1 MFFNNASGYEEGYA
15 KDSNIKIYYRDYG
28 PANGI
33 PILLVM
39 GLGGQLTFWPPY
51 MIKFLQQ
58 KGYRP
63 IAYDN
68 RDMGLSSRFKSNP
81 TFLANILKYYFYLP
95 IKSEYKLDDMAND
108 AVILLD
114 KLKISKCH
122 AIGMSMGGMISQ
134 ILVSNHQERFYSY
147 TQIASMV
154 AVPSPLNGPNF
165 SVIKLLGE
173 RAFKDATKDE
183 RIDRTIRLV
192 STIGMKGF
200 DYDNPEFKQEVNETI
215 QRSPD
220 DSGFIR
226 QMAAI
231 LGTKN
236 RIDKV
241 KTISVP
247 TLIIHGETDP
257 LIKVK
262 NAFHT
267 HKLIKN
273 SNLKVIKNMGHLI
286 EEPVFN
292 QFKIDLL
299 NHLDINC

>member
-108 AVILLD
+108 AVMLLD
-114 KLKISKCH
+114 NLKISKCH
-122 AIGMSMGGMISQ
+122 VIGMSMGGMISQ

-173 RAFKDATKDE
+173 RALKDATKDE

-192 STIGMKGF
+192 STIGMRGF
-200 DYDNPEFKQEVNETI
+200 DYNNSEFKQEVNETI

-236 RIDKV
+236 RINKV

-286 EEPVFN
+286 EEPIFD

>member
-1 MFFNNASGYEEGYA
+1 
-15 KDSNIKIYYRDYG
+15 
-28 PANGI
+28 
-33 PILLVM
+33 
-39 GLGGQLTFWPPY
+39 
-51 MIKFLQQ
+51 MIIVIWVFQVDL
-58 KGYRP
+58 
-63 IAYDN
+63 
-68 RDMGLSSRFKSNP
+68 KSNP
-81 TFLANILKYYFYLP
+81 TFLGNILKYYFYLP

-108 AVILLD
+108 AVVLLD

-173 RAFKDATKDE
+173 RAFKNATKDE

-236 RIDKV
+236 RINKV

-247 TLIIHGETDP
+247 TLIIHGKTDP

-286 EEPVFN
+286 EEPIFD
-292 QFKIDLL
+292 QFKIDLI

>member
-81 TFLANILKYYFYLP
+81 SFLANILKYYFYLP

-236 RIDKV
+236 RINKV

-286 EEPVFN
+286 EEPIFD

>member
-108 AVILLD
+108 AVVLLD

-122 AIGMSMGGMISQ
+122 VIGMSMGGMISQ

-236 RIDKV
+236 RINKV

-286 EEPVFN
+286 EEPIFD

>member
-1 MFFNNASGYEEGYA
+1 MFFNDASGYEEGYA
-15 KDSNIKIYYRDYG
+15 KDTNLKIYYRDYG

-81 TFLANILKYYFYLP
+81 SFLANILKYYFYLP

-108 AVILLD
+108 AVVLLD

-200 DYDNPEFKQEVNETI
+200 DYNNSDFKQEVNETI

-236 RIDKV
+236 RINKV

-286 EEPVFN
+286 EEPIFD

>member
-108 AVILLD
+108 AVVLLD

-122 AIGMSMGGMISQ
+122 VIGMSMGGMISQ

-200 DYDNPEFKQEVNETI
+200 DYDNPEFKQEVSETI

-236 RIDKV
+236 RINKV

-286 EEPVFN
+286 EEPIFD
-292 QFKIDLL
+292 QFKIDLI

>member
-236 RIDKV
+236 RINKV
-241 KTISVP
+241 KTISAP

-286 EEPVFN
+286 EEPIFD
-292 QFKIDLL
+292 QFKIDLI

>member
-81 TFLANILKYYFYLP
+81 SFLANILKYYFYLP

-108 AVILLD
+108 AVVLLD

-200 DYDNPEFKQEVNETI
+200 DYNNSEFKQEVNETI

-236 RIDKV
+236 RINKV

-286 EEPVFN
+286 EEPIFD

>member
-108 AVILLD
+108 AVVLLD
-114 KLKISKCH
+114 KLNISKCH

-173 RAFKDATKDE
+173 RAFKNATKDE

-236 RIDKV
+236 RINKV

-286 EEPVFN
+286 EEPIFD
-292 QFKIDLL
+292 QFKIDLI

>member
-28 PANGI
+28 PANGT

-108 AVILLD
+108 AVVLLD

-173 RAFKDATKDE
+173 RALKDATKDE

-236 RIDKV
+236 RINKV

-286 EEPVFN
+286 EEPIFD
-292 QFKIDLL
+292 QFKIDLI

>member
-1 MFFNNASGYEEGYA
+1 MFFNNASGYEEGFA

-108 AVILLD
+108 AVVLLD

-200 DYDNPEFKQEVNETI
+200 DYDNPEFKEEVNETI

-236 RIDKV
+236 RINKV

-286 EEPVFN
+286 EEPIFD

>member
-1 MFFNNASGYEEGYA
+1 MFFNNASGYEEGYV

-192 STIGMKGF
+192 STIGMQGF
-200 DYDNPEFKQEVNETI
+200 DYNNSEFKQEVNETI
-215 QRSPD
+215 KRSPD

-236 RIDKV
+236 RINKV

-286 EEPVFN
+286 EEPIFD
-292 QFKIDLL
+292 QFKIDLK

>member
-1 MFFNNASGYEEGYA
+1 MFFNDASGFEEGYA
-15 KDSNIKIYYRDYG
+15 TKDNLKIYYRDYG
-28 PANGI
+28 PADGT
-33 PILLVM
+33 PVLLVM
-39 GLGGQLTFWPPY
+39 GLGGQLTFWPQY

-58 KGYRP
+58 SGYRP

-68 RDMGLSSRFKSNP
+68 RDMGLSSRFKSKP
-81 TFLANILKYYFYLP
+81 TFLTNILKYYFYFP
-95 IKSEYKLDDMAND
+95 IKSEYKLDDMAKD
-108 AVILLD
+108 AVLLLD
-114 KLKISKCH
+114 TLKIEKCH
-122 AIGMSMGGMISQ
+122 VIGMSMGGMISQ

-154 AVPSPLNGPNF
+154 AVPSPQNGPNF
-165 SVIKLLGE
+165 SVIRLLGE
-173 RAFKDATKDE
+173 RAFKNSTKEE
-183 RIDRTIRLV
+183 RINRTIRLV
-192 STIGMKGF
+192 STIGMQGF
-200 DYDNPEFKQEVNETI
+200 DYNNYEFKQEVSETI
-215 QRSPD
+215 ERSPD
-220 DSGFIR
+220 DSGFVR

-247 TLIIHGETDP
+247 TLIIHGKTDP

-273 SNLKVIKNMGHLI
+273 SKIKIIDNMGHLI
-286 EEPVFN
+286 EEPVFD
-292 QFKIDLL
+292 QFKIDLK
-299 NHLDINC
+299 NHLEINC

>member
-1 MFFNNASGYEEGYA
+1 MFFNDASGYEEGYA
-15 KDSNIKIYYRDYG
+15 KDTNLKIYYRDYG

-114 KLKISKCH
+114 KLKIGKCH
-122 AIGMSMGGMISQ
+122 VIGMSMGGMISQ
-134 ILVSNHQERFYSY
+134 ILVSNHQERFHSY

-236 RIDKV
+236 RINKV

-286 EEPVFN
+286 EEPIFD
-292 QFKIDLL
+292 QFKIDLI

>member
-108 AVILLD
+108 AVVLLD

-286 EEPVFN
+286 EEPIFD

>member
-1 MFFNNASGYEEGYA
+1 MFFNNATGYEEGYA

-58 KGYRP
+58 NGYRP

-81 TFLANILKYYFYLP
+81 TFLANILKYYFYIP

-108 AVILLD
+108 AVVLLD

-200 DYDNPEFKQEVNETI
+200 DYDNPKFKQEVNETI

-236 RIDKV
+236 RINKV

-286 EEPVFN
+286 EEPIFD
-292 QFKIDLL
+292 QFKIDLI

>member
-236 RIDKV
+236 RINKV

-286 EEPVFN
+286 EEPIFD
-292 QFKIDLL
+292 QFKIDLI
-299 NHLDINC
+299 NHLDKNC

>member
-108 AVILLD
+108 AVVLLD

-173 RAFKDATKDE
+173 RAFKNATKDE

-236 RIDKV
+236 RINKV

-286 EEPVFN
+286 EEPIFD
-292 QFKIDLL
+292 QFKIDLI
-299 NHLDINC
+299 NHLDKNC

>member
-1 MFFNNASGYEEGYA
+1 MFFNDASGFEEGYA
-15 KDSNIKIYYRDYG
+15 TKDNLKIYYRDYG
-28 PANGI
+28 PADGI
-33 PILLVM
+33 PVLLVM

-58 KGYRP
+58 SGYRP

-68 RDMGLSSRFKSNP
+68 RDMGLSSRFKSKP
-81 TFLANILKYYFYLP
+81 TFLTNILKYYFYLP
-95 IKSEYKLDDMAND
+95 IKSEYKLDDMADD
-108 AVILLD
+108 AVLLLD
-114 KLKISKCH
+114 ILKIDKCH
-122 AIGMSMGGMISQ
+122 VIGMSMGGMISQ
-134 ILVSNHQERFYSY
+134 ILVSNHQDRFYSY

-154 AVPSPLNGPNF
+154 SVSNPFNGPKF

-173 RAFKDATKDE
+173 RAFKNASKEE
-183 RIDRTIRLV
+183 RIDRTVRLV
-192 STIGMKGF
+192 STIGMNGF
-200 DYDNPEFKQEVNETI
+200 DYDNPQFKKEVNETI
-215 QRSPD
+215 KRSPD

-241 KTISVP
+241 NTISIP
-247 TLIIHGETDP
+247 TLIVHGKTDP

-273 SNLKVIKNMGHLI
+273 SKIKIIDNMGHLI

-292 QFKIDLL
+292 QFKIDLK
-299 NHLDINC
+299 NHLEINC

>member
-108 AVILLD
+108 AVVLLD
-114 KLKISKCH
+114 KLKITKCH

-236 RIDKV
+236 RINKV

-286 EEPVFN
+286 EEPIFD
-292 QFKIDLL
+292 QFKIDLI

>member
-108 AVILLD
+108 AVVLLD

-236 RIDKV
+236 RINKV

-262 NAFHT
+262 NAFQT

-286 EEPVFN
+286 EEPIFD